1 MKLRKAI
8 TTVVVGC
15 AVAAG
20 ATGVATAAGSSPHV
34 GGSKCG
40 TKYTP
45 RCTKKPAVHHYAK
58 PSIKTPPVSP
68 KCVST
73 GSTYK
78 LPTMTFKAPAGLRR
92 VQVREGSKTVK
103 LITFH
108 GRGTTH
114 YTLRNLTVH
123 TLGLGSGGHAL
134 SVRITD
140 AKGRSA
146 SKTLRFSVCV
156 STPVF
161 TG

>member
-1 MKLRKAI
+1 MRKAI

-92 VQVREGSKTVK
+92 ERTSFRGALRGSPGDAGS
-103 LITFH
+103 LASLPLARA
-108 GRGTTH
+108 GRKPSRKYQPAG
-114 YTLRNLTVH
+114 V
-123 TLGLGSGGHAL
+123 
-134 SVRITD
+134 
-140 AKGRSA
+140 SA
-146 SKTLRFSVCV
+146 
-156 STPVF
+156 
-161 TG
+161 G